1 MAEKQVAPL
10 ALGDALAGRL
20 VDLKDCRLSQFVQ
33 RGTLVGNQAGW
44 VEHMVAPAAQ

>member
-10 ALGDALAGRL
+10 VPRDDLAGWL
-20 VDLKDCRLSQFVQ
+20 VDLKDCRLSQLVH
-33 RGTLVGNQAGW
+33 RGTLVGNQAGL